1 MAGGIQKR
9 MNYYEPRQRE
19 SDQRWD
25 FTCQNDDHVW
35 PVGYCRPWLDVEER
49 EGDPV
54 ITQLLIT
61 EEKRALPFKDKHHS
75 NGHETAEE
83 AAQCYRQYLLDQKL
97 RLMGEAGERRECNVC
112 DEMTNLYAEIIN
124 GPFLSLCKAHNNR
137 ETVEKLYSSAPM
149 KIVSSY

>member
-35 PVGYCRPWLDVEER
+35 PVGYCKKTIENPDVR
-49 EGDPV
+49 Y
-54 ITQLLIT
+54 
-61 EEKRALPFKDKHHS
+61 HS
-75 NGHETAEE
+75 DGHETPE
-83 AAQCYRQYLLDQKL
+83 AAAECYRQFVLDQHL
-97 RLMGEAGERRECNVC
+97 RLMGEGRPGERRQCEACG
-112 DEMTNLYAEIIN
+112 EMTNLFAEIKN
-124 GPFLSLCKAHNNR
+124 GSIWPLCNAHNNR
-137 ETVEKLYSSAPM
+137 ETVEKLYGEASM